1 MLLLSESRNDLASE
15 DKKLLLESYGLDPH
29 EFLSEP
35 APPKVFS
42 LSLSLSLS
50 LYIYIYIYIY
60 IKFCLVSEKIEKRKR
75 IRRYKNVVHFMLSR
89 CL

>member
-15 DKKLLLESYGLDPH
+15 EKKLLLESYGLDPH

-42 LSLSLSLS
+42 LSLS
-50 LYIYIYIYIY
+50 IYIYQIL
-60 IKFCLVSEKIEKRKR
+60 FGFWENWEKEENSKI
-75 IRRYKNVVHFMLSR
+75 
-89 CL
+89 

>member
-15 DKKLLLESYGLDPH
+15 EKKLLLESYGLDPH

-42 LSLSLSLS
+42 LYLSLS
-50 LYIYIYIYIY
+50 LYIYQIL
-60 IKFCLVSEKIEKRKR
+60 FG
-75 IRRYKNVVHFMLSR
+75 F
-89 CL
+89 